1 MDIRAGFGYDS
12 HRLATGRKLMIGGV
26 EIPFHKGS
34 IAHSDGDVLI
44 HAICDA
50 FLGAAG
56 LHDIGTCFPD
66 NDPQYKNIDST
77 ILLSSTKELLS
88 RQQWIVN
95 NIDATVVLEE
105 PKLAPYK
112 EKIKETLAKLLHIEK
127 SRIAIK
133 AKTNEKMGDV
143 GSGEG
148 VIAFAAVTIMKNI

>member
-12 HRLATGRKLMIGGV
+12 HRLEAGRKLIIGGID
-26 EIPFHKGS
+26 IPFHKGS

-56 LHDIGTCFPD
+56 LQDIGTYFPD
-66 NDPQYKNIDST
+66 NDPRYKNIDSK
-77 ILLSSTKELLS
+77 ILLSRIKELLS
-88 RQQWIVN
+88 QQQWHIN
-95 NIDATVVLEE
+95 NVDATVVLEE
-105 PKLAPYK
+105 PKLAPFK
-112 EKIKETLAKLLHIEK
+112 ENIKETLAKLLDIDK
-127 SRIAIK
+127 SRVAIK

-143 GSGEG
+143 GRGEG